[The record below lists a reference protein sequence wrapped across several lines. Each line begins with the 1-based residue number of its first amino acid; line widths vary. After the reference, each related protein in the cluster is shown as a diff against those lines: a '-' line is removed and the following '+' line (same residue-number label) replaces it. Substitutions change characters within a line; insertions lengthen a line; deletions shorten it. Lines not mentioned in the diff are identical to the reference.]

1 MFIDVKLFS
10 LLSLFQVLSPEEM
23 EEVYQRGLR
32 QAEAAA
38 ANAFHCRTPDCKGF
52 CFYEDEV

>member
-1 MFIDVKLFS
+1 
-10 LLSLFQVLSPEEM
+10 M

-52 CFYEDEV
+52 CFYEDEVWLHTNFIHMYTSYKTEV